1 MTHAKTHKP
10 QHNHTNIH
18 GTTTPIPTNQ
28 VDTHGPTNQSEP
40 QIDPQTTL
48 THADTHEPIDPRN
61 KRQERERERE
71 NRNREV
77 RKERKE
83 PL

>member
-1 MTHAKTHKP
+1 MTHAETHEP
-10 QHNHTNIH
+10 QHNHTDIH

-48 THADTHEPIDPRN
+48 THANTHEPIDPRN
-61 KRQERERERE
+61 NRQERERE

-77 RKERKE
+77 REERKE